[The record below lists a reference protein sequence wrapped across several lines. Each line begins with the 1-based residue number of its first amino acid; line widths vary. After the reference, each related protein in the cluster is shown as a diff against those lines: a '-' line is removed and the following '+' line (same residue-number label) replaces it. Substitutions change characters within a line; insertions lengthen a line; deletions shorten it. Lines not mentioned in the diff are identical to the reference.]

1 MAIIDVVKFDGLRSR
16 DWLVYKF
23 PSDTL
28 VFGTRLIVNEGQVAV
43 FVKGGQVCDLFYPG
57 SYILDTDN
65 LPVLFHIFNL
75 PYGGNTPFTAEVYFI
90 NTKTKLDIPWGT
102 SDPIQLIDPKYFV
115 KLRIRAFGQ
124 MGLKL
129 MDYSL
134 FFRELIGSMNQNDI
148 VSFDKIKLFYR
159 GMVVTKVK
167 SIISEMILAE
177 KISALEIS
185 AHLDDISDKCREEIS
200 GEFQKYG
207 FNVVNFFVQSIN
219 FPDDDFAKINKILE
233 DKAAFEIMGDGRY
246 VTKRSFDVY
255 EGAANNNNGVAGAFA
270 AGGIGAGVGM
280 NVAQAAG
287 GMAPRINPG
296 QMVICRNA
304 GKNPYREA
312 SSAIPAEQSWRWR
325 KNAVPAAEKKMT
337 GMPSS
342 VMNAGSASWKEYANA
357 GQSFRRAL
365 NSAMSAEGRYS
376 KYSL

>member
-1 MAIIDVVKFDGLRSR
+1 M
-16 DWLVYKF
+16 
-23 PSDTL
+23 
-28 VFGTRLIVNEGQVAV
+28 
-43 FVKGGQVCDLFYPG
+43 
-57 SYILDTDN
+57 
-65 LPVLFHIFNL
+65 
-75 PYGGNTPFTAEVYFI
+75 
-90 NTKTKLDIPWGT
+90 
-102 SDPIQLIDPKYFV
+102 
-115 KLRIRAFGQ
+115 Q

-270 AGGIGAGVGM
+270 AGGIGAGSG
-280 NVAQAAG
+280 
-287 GMAPRINPG
+287 
-296 QMVICRNA
+296 
-304 GKNPYREA
+304 
-312 SSAIPAEQSWRWR
+312 
-325 KNAVPAAEKKMT
+325 
-337 GMPSS
+337 
-342 VMNAGSASWKEYANA
+342 
-357 GQSFRRAL
+357 
-365 NSAMSAEGRYS
+365 
-376 KYSL
+376 

>member
-167 SIISEMILAE
+167 SIIS
-177 KISALEIS
+177 
-185 AHLDDISDKCREEIS
+185 
-200 GEFQKYG
+200 
-207 FNVVNFFVQSIN
+207 
-219 FPDDDFAKINKILE
+219 
-233 DKAAFEIMGDGRY
+233 
-246 VTKRSFDVY
+246 
-255 EGAANNNNGVAGAFA
+255 
-270 AGGIGAGVGM
+270 
-280 NVAQAAG
+280 
-287 GMAPRINPG
+287 
-296 QMVICRNA
+296 
-304 GKNPYREA
+304 
-312 SSAIPAEQSWRWR
+312 
-325 KNAVPAAEKKMT
+325 
-337 GMPSS
+337 
-342 VMNAGSASWKEYANA
+342 
-357 GQSFRRAL
+357 
-365 NSAMSAEGRYS
+365 
-376 KYSL
+376 

>member
-43 FVKGGQVCDLFYPG
+43 FVKRGQVCDLFYPG
-57 SYILDTDN
+57 SYILDTEN

-75 PYGGNTPFTAEVYFI
+75 PYGGKTPFTAEVYFI
-90 NTKTKLDIPWGT
+90 NTKTKLDISWGT

-129 MDYSL
+129 MDYSV

-185 AHLDDISDKCREEIS
+185 AHLDDISDKCKEEIS
-200 GEFQKYG
+200 EEFLKYG

-219 FPDDDFAKINKILE
+219 FPDDDFATINKILE

-287 GMAPRINPG
+287 GMAP
-296 QMVICRNA
+296 
-304 GKNPYREA
+304 
-312 SSAIPAEQSWRWR
+312 S
-325 KNAVPAAEKKMT
+325 
-337 GMPSS
+337 
-342 VMNAGSASWKEYANA
+342 MNAGQMMICPKCGDKSVLGSKFCNSCGAPLQVEKKRCPSCGKENDGDAKFCDECGFSLQERICECGAKLPPGAKFCN
-357 GQSFRRAL
+357 
-365 NSAMSAEGRYS
+365 ECGR
-376 KYSL
+376 KIQ

>member
-148 VSFDKIKLFYR
+148 VSFASLSLSSNILFFISNILYSFISFSFAQKFSDSLIK
-159 GMVVTKVK
+159 VTLCPRKV
-167 SIISEMILAE
+167 
-177 KISALEIS
+177 
-185 AHLDDISDKCREEIS
+185 
-200 GEFQKYG
+200 
-207 FNVVNFFVQSIN
+207 
-219 FPDDDFAKINKILE
+219 
-233 DKAAFEIMGDGRY
+233 
-246 VTKRSFDVY
+246 
-255 EGAANNNNGVAGAFA
+255 NGH
-270 AGGIGAGVGM
+270 
-280 NVAQAAG
+280 
-287 GMAPRINPG
+287 
-296 QMVICRNA
+296 
-304 GKNPYREA
+304 
-312 SSAIPAEQSWRWR
+312 
-325 KNAVPAAEKKMT
+325 
-337 GMPSS
+337 
-342 VMNAGSASWKEYANA
+342 
-357 GQSFRRAL
+357 
-365 NSAMSAEGRYS
+365 
-376 KYSL
+376 

>member
-270 AGGIGAGVGM
+270 AGGIGAGGGM

-287 GMAPRINPG
+287 EMAPRINPG
-296 QMVICRNA
+296 QMVICPKCGEKSVQGSKFCNTCGA
-304 GKNPYREA
+304 KLE
-312 SSAIPAEQSWRWR
+312 
-325 KNAVPAAEKKMT
+325 VEKKRC
-337 GMPSS
+337 PSCGKENDGDAKFCDECGFS
-342 VMNAGSASWKEYANA
+342 LLERVCECGAKLPAGAKFCYEC
-357 GQSFRRAL
+357 
-365 NSAMSAEGRYS
+365 GR
-376 KYSL
+376 KIQ

>member
-270 AGGIGAGVGM
+270 AGGIGAGDGM

-296 QMVICRNA
+296 QMVICPKCGEKSVQGSKFCNTCGA
-304 GKNPYREA
+304 KLE
-312 SSAIPAEQSWRWR
+312 
-325 KNAVPAAEKKMT
+325 VEKKRC
-337 GMPSS
+337 PSCGKENDGDAKFCDECGFS
-342 VMNAGSASWKEYANA
+342 LLERVCECGAKLPAGAKFCYEC
-357 GQSFRRAL
+357 
-365 NSAMSAEGRYS
+365 GR
-376 KYSL
+376 KIQ

>member
-134 FFRELIGSMNQNDI
+134 FFRELIGSMNQNYI

-177 KISALEIS
+177 KISAVEIS

-287 GMAPRINPG
+287 EMAPRINPG
-296 QMVICRNA
+296 QMVICPKCGEKSVQGSKFCNTCGA
-304 GKNPYREA
+304 KLE
-312 SSAIPAEQSWRWR
+312 
-325 KNAVPAAEKKMT
+325 VEKKRC
-337 GMPSS
+337 PSCGKENDGDAKFCDECGFS
-342 VMNAGSASWKEYANA
+342 LLERVCECGAKLPAGAKFCYEC
-357 GQSFRRAL
+357 
-365 NSAMSAEGRYS
+365 GR
-376 KYSL
+376 KIQ

>member
-296 QMVICRNA
+296 QMVICPKCGEKSVQGSKFCNTCGA
-304 GKNPYREA
+304 KLE
-312 SSAIPAEQSWRWR
+312 
-325 KNAVPAAEKKMT
+325 VEKKRC
-337 GMPSS
+337 PSCGKENDGDAKFCDECGFS
-342 VMNAGSASWKEYANA
+342 LLERVCECGAKFPAGAKFCYEC
-357 GQSFRRAL
+357 
-365 NSAMSAEGRYS
+365 GR
-376 KYSL
+376 KIQ

>member
-270 AGGIGAGVGM
+270 AGGIGAGVGT

-287 GMAPRINPG
+287 EMAPRINPG
-296 QMVICRNA
+296 QMVICPKCGEKSVQGSKFCNTCGA
-304 GKNPYREA
+304 KLE
-312 SSAIPAEQSWRWR
+312 
-325 KNAVPAAEKKMT
+325 VEKKRC
-337 GMPSS
+337 PSCGKENDGDAKFCDECGFS
-342 VMNAGSASWKEYANA
+342 LLERVCECGAKLPAGAKFCYEC
-357 GQSFRRAL
+357 
-365 NSAMSAEGRYS
+365 GR
-376 KYSL
+376 KIQ

>member
-28 VFGTRLIVNEGQVAV
+28 GFGTRLIVNEGQVAV

-287 GMAPRINPG
+287 EMAPRINPG
-296 QMVICRNA
+296 QMVICPKCGEKSVQGSKFCNTCGA
-304 GKNPYREA
+304 KLE
-312 SSAIPAEQSWRWR
+312 
-325 KNAVPAAEKKMT
+325 VEKKRC
-337 GMPSS
+337 PSCGKENDGDAKFCDECGFS
-342 VMNAGSASWKEYANA
+342 LLERVCECGAKLPAGAKFCYEC
-357 GQSFRRAL
+357 
-365 NSAMSAEGRYS
+365 GR
-376 KYSL
+376 KIQ

>member
-28 VFGTRLIVNEGQVAV
+28 VFGTRLIVNEGQAAV

-148 VSFDKIKLFYR
+148 VSFEKIKLFYR

-287 GMAPRINPG
+287 GMDPRINPG
-296 QMVICRNA
+296 QMVICPKCGEKSVQGSKFCNTCGA
-304 GKNPYREA
+304 KLE
-312 SSAIPAEQSWRWR
+312 
-325 KNAVPAAEKKMT
+325 AEKKRC
-337 GMPSS
+337 PSCGKENDGDAKFCDECGS
-342 VMNAGSASWKEYANA
+342 SLLERVCECGAKLPAGAKFCYEC
-357 GQSFRRAL
+357 
-365 NSAMSAEGRYS
+365 GR
-376 KYSL
+376 KVQ

>member
-23 PSDTL
+23 PSTL

-177 KISALEIS
+177 KSSALEIS

-255 EGAANNNNGVAGAFA
+255 EGAANNNNGVAGFCRRRNRRRGRDERGPGGRGDGSPDKSRTDGDLPEMRGKIRTGKQVLQYLRSK
-270 AGGIGAGVGM
+270 AGGGEKTLS
-280 NVAQAAG
+280 QL
-287 GMAPRINPG
+287 
-296 QMVICRNA
+296 
-304 GKNPYREA
+304 
-312 SSAIPAEQSWRWR
+312 R
-325 KNAVPAAEKKMT
+325 KRK
-337 GMPSS
+337 
-342 VMNAGSASWKEYANA
+342 
-357 GQSFRRAL
+357 
-365 NSAMSAEGRYS
+365 
-376 KYSL
+376 

>member
-28 VFGTRLIVNEGQVAV
+28 VFGTRLIVNEGQVADIE
-43 FVKGGQVCDLFYPG
+43 KGGPVCDLFYPG

-287 GMAPRINPG
+287 EMAPRINPG
-296 QMVICRNA
+296 QMVICPKCGEKSVQGSKFCNTCGA
-304 GKNPYREA
+304 KLE
-312 SSAIPAEQSWRWR
+312 
-325 KNAVPAAEKKMT
+325 VEKKRC
-337 GMPSS
+337 PSCGKENDGDAKFCDECGFS
-342 VMNAGSASWKEYANA
+342 LLERVCECGAKLPAGAKFCYEC
-357 GQSFRRAL
+357 
-365 NSAMSAEGRYS
+365 GR
-376 KYSL
+376 KIQ